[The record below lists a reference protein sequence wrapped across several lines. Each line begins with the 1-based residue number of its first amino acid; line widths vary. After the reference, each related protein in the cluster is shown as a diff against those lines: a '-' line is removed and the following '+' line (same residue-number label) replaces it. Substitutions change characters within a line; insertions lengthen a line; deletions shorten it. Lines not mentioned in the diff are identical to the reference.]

1 MPRKGAVSKRPVQ
14 PDPKF
19 QNPIVTR
26 LINKVMRDGKKSVSQ
41 RLVYTALH
49 IVSERTKNEPIQVF
63 EVALQN
69 LVPQLIVR
77 SRRVGG
83 ANYQIPTEVTY
94 ERGLQLGLRWLV
106 DAARSRKAKGFHLAL
121 AQEIIDASNGEGNAV
136 KKKMD
141 SHRMAEAN
149 RAFAHY
155 RW

>member
-1 MPRKGAVSKRPVQ
+1 MPRKGPVPKRPVH
-14 PDPKF
+14 PDPKYH
-19 QNPIVTR
+19 NPIITR
-26 LINKVMRDGKKSVSQ
+26 LINKVMRNGKKSVAQ
-41 RLVYTALH
+41 RLVYTAFG
-49 IVSERTKNEPIQVF
+49 IVAEKTQSDPIQVF

-69 LVPQLIVR
+69 VIPQLIVR

-106 DAARSRKAKGFHLAL
+106 EAARSRKAKGFQFAL
-121 AQEIIDASNGEGNAV
+121 AQEIIDASKGEGNAV
-136 KKKMD
+136 KKKID
-141 SHRMAEAN
+141 THKMAEAN